1 MKYEIEINKD
11 RSIEVPVAM
20 QDKIVRDYLM
30 RRYHWVIGL
39 SMFMIGLL
47 IGLLAK

>member
-1 MKYEIEINKD
+1 MKYQIEFGRDKVV
-11 RSIEVPVAM
+11 EVPESV

-39 SMFMIGLL
+39 SMFTIGLL
-47 IGLLAK
+47 IGLLAN

>member
-1 MKYEIEINKD
+1 MKYEIEVGRDKFV
-11 RSIEVPVAM
+11 EVPDSM

-39 SMFMIGLL
+39 SMFTVGLL
-47 IGLLAK
+47 VGLLAN

>member
-1 MKYEIEINKD
+1 MKYEIEYGRDKV
-11 RSIEVPVAM
+11 IEVPESM

-39 SMFMIGLL
+39 SMFIVGLL
-47 IGLLAK
+47 IGLLAN